1 MRVVSGD
8 DEATHGVAECAGRA
22 KHMIYV
28 ARDGTGEVGR
38 GDAFLSFCPGPQY
51 MLIMS
56 EALHWRW
63 HRQRG
68 SAGQG
73 VPTTGGDAPQH

>member
-38 GDAFLSFCPGPQY
+38 GDAFLSFYPGPQY
-51 MLIMS
+51 MLIHARGI
-56 EALHWRW
+56 ALALAPAARLGWP
-63 HRQRG
+63 G
-68 SAGQG
+68 STHDGR
-73 VPTTGGDAPQH
+73 